1 MTNAVIQKRL
11 SKLEAEI
18 KLIKR
23 AVSKRPDFS
32 VGGKIWDERKPT
44 IQAGIQEISCYG
56 AKSA

>member
-1 MTNAVIQKRL
+1 MTDAVIQKRL

-32 VGGKIWDERKPT
+32 VDEKNWKKMKAPMKRVRAKVYK
-44 IQAGIQEISCYG
+44 ARYG
-56 AKSA
+56 